1 MVARDTAGLC
11 KFFHPDFQSLEQRS
25 KVRDGHTGDRG
36 KVLDIRS
43 PTGLFYGEG
52 IIGAVG
58 RNDLRAQKAL
68 FGYTVMVFKRIG
80 GVLRRAEGIDI
91 RALDEILRGML
102 AVGKDGL
109 GLFPYFRSGL
119 CVERLVDAE
128 IALKLKMCPVI
139 DRVSDSIGQ
148 ALSKGKE
155 LFKVS
160 RIAGHE
166 TLFHAVCADNAPL
179 VMVAQQPQFRQVIG
193 GLILAYLLRTEM
205 AMIINDRLRGR
216 VLMVQ
221 FLRSLGAEQK
231 VLIHKFLH
239 ISFPFQIFR
248 VSVPPALR
256 PAPDDPLFPCG
267 AYPSCS
273 ALRRKR
279 H

>member
-1 MVARDTAGLC
+1 
-11 KFFHPDFQSLEQRS
+11 
-25 KVRDGHTGDRG
+25 
-36 KVLDIRS
+36 
-43 PTGLFYGEG
+43 
-52 IIGAVG
+52 
-58 RNDLRAQKAL
+58 
-68 FGYTVMVFKRIG
+68 MVFKRIG

-109 GLFPYFRSGL
+109 GLFPYLRGGL
-119 CVERLVDAE
+119 CVERLVNTE
-128 IALKLKMCPVI
+128 IALKLKMRPVI
-139 DRVSDSIGQ
+139 DRVSNSVGQ
-148 ALSKGKE
+148 APGKGKE
-155 LFKVS
+155 LFIVS

-179 VMVAQQPQFRQVIG
+179 VMVAQQPQLRQVIG
-193 GLILAYLLRTEM
+193 GLILAYLLRAEM
-205 AMIINDRLRGR
+205 AVIVNDRLRGS

-221 FLRSLGAEQK
+221 FLRSFGTEQK
-231 VLIHKFLH
+231 ILIHKFFHVSL
-239 ISFPFQIFR
+239 PFQIFR

-273 ALRRKR
+273 ALRRRR